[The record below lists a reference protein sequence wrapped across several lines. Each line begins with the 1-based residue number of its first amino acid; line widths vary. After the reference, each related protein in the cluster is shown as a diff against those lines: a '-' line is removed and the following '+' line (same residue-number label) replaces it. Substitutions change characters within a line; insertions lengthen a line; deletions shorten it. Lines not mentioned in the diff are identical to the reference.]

1 MRAINSTFPNG
12 WAGAGLLLLR
22 LAGGASSV
30 SAGAAQLWGGAG
42 FLSGIGPIVQI
53 LTGSFMLV
61 GLWTPVAGILLGIG
75 ETLRA
80 VVANPI
86 DIFGL
91 VRAAIALSVAMV
103 GPGARSIDARVFGR
117 RRIDVTTLRD

>member
-1 MRAINSTFPNG
+1 
-12 WAGAGLLLLR
+12 
-22 LAGGASSV
+22 
-30 SAGAAQLWGGAG
+30 
-42 FLSGIGPIVQI
+42 VQI

>member
-22 LAGGASSV
+22 LAGGASSA

-42 FLSGIGPIVQI
+42 LLSGLGSCAQI
-53 LTGSFMLV
+53 LTGSLLLIGF
-61 GLWTPVAGILLGIG
+61 WTPVVGILLGVG

-80 VVANPI
+80 VVADRI
-86 DIFGL
+86 DVFGL
-91 VRAAIALSVAMV
+91 VRAAIALGLAMV
-103 GPGARSIDARVFGR
+103 GPGARSIDARLFGR
-117 RRIDVTTLRD
+117 RRIDVATLQD